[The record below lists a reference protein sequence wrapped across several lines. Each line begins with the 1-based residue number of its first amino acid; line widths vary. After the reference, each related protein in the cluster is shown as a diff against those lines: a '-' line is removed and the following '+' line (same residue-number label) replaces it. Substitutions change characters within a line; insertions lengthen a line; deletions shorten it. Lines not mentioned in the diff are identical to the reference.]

1 MNIKKGKNSFFFPMV
16 VMSILFFMV
25 GFITTMNNSLI
36 DFLASSKWML
46 SFSEKQLVNTAFFGA
61 YLFSIP
67 LSYLLNKLGY
77 KPSAVL
83 SLFVVSVGFV
93 LTYPAVS
100 MGYIPFLLSMFL
112 VALGIALLQIV
123 LNPYVLA
130 LGSPNEA
137 ASRLNLVGFFNSA
150 ATVAAPIFV
159 TMLISAETI
168 SESAPVEA
176 RPDATN
182 VQIPFL
188 IIAGIAFV
196 LCLILYF
203 LRLPEVKEQGAGKAE
218 SGSSPYR
225 YPHLIFGAI
234 AIFVYMGVE
243 IGIPSFLPDRM
254 RALGIE
260 SLSLFGYELVGT
272 GILAVYW
279 GGLMVGRLFGS
290 VVLRKVKVRT
300 AMTFCAGMA
309 MLSIIVSLM
318 VNSELSI
325 ILMLLC
331 GLFNSIMW
339 GSIFNM
345 ASEDL
350 GEHTKRASGII
361 CTFAIGGAILPPLMG
376 MLQQSFGTEALTL
389 GTSVALACLPLYYL
403 YIILFTVKLS
413 NLRPQSL
420 NSQDIELASAEPGF

>member
-1 MNIKKGKNSFFFPMV
+1 MNKNKEKNNFLFPMV
-16 VMSILFFMV
+16 IMSILFFIV

-36 DFLASSKWML
+36 DFLSSSKWML

-77 KPSAVL
+77 KASAVL
-83 SLFVVSVGFV
+83 SLFVVGVGFI
-93 LTYPAVS
+93 LTYPAVT
-100 MGYIPFLLSMFL
+100 MGYVPFLISMFL
-112 VALGIALLQIV
+112 VASGIALLQIV

-168 SESAPVEA
+168 SETAPVES

-182 VQIPFL
+182 VQMPFL

-196 LCLILYF
+196 LCLLLYF
-203 LRLPEVKEQGAGKAE
+203 LHLPEIKEEPADKAH
-218 SGSSPYR
+218 SSSSPYK

-254 RALGIE
+254 RALGID
-260 SLSLFGYELVGT
+260 SVNLLGYELKGT
-272 GILAVYW
+272 GVLSIYW

-290 VVLRKVKVRT
+290 ILLRKIKVRT
-300 AMTFCAGMA
+300 AMVFCSGMA
-309 MLSIIVSLM
+309 MLFLIVSLLINNE
-318 VNSELSI
+318 VSI

-331 GLFNSIMW
+331 GFCNSIMW
-339 GSIFNM
+339 GSIFNL

-376 MLQQSFGTEALTL
+376 ALQQSFGTDALTI
-389 GTSVALACLPLYYL
+389 GTSAALSCLIIYYL
-403 YIILFTVKLS
+403 YLILFTIKLS
-413 NLRPQSL
+413 RIRPHKK
-420 NSQDIELASAEPGF
+420 

>member
-1 MNIKKGKNSFFFPMV
+1 MNKNKEKNNFLFPMV
-16 VMSILFFMV
+16 IMSILFFMV

-36 DFLASSKWML
+36 DFLSSSKWML

-77 KPSAVL
+77 KASAVL
-83 SLFVVSVGFV
+83 SLFVVGVGFI
-93 LTYPAVS
+93 LTYPAVT
-100 MGYIPFLLSMFL
+100 MGYVPFLISMFL
-112 VALGIALLQIV
+112 VASGIALLQIV

-168 SESAPVEA
+168 SETAPVES

-182 VQIPFL
+182 VQMPFL
-188 IIAGIAFV
+188 IIAGIAFI
-196 LCLILYF
+196 LCLLLYF
-203 LRLPEVKEQGAGKAE
+203 LHLPEIKEEPADKAH
-218 SGSSPYR
+218 SSSSPYK

-254 RALGIE
+254 RALGID
-260 SLSLFGYELVGT
+260 SVNLLGYELKGT
-272 GILAVYW
+272 GVLSIYW

-290 VVLRKVKVRT
+290 ILLRKIKVRT
-300 AMTFCAGMA
+300 AMVFCSGMA
-309 MLSIIVSLM
+309 MLFLIVSLL
-318 VNSELSI
+318 VNNEASI

-331 GLFNSIMW
+331 GFCNSIMW
-339 GSIFNM
+339 GSIFNL

-376 MLQQSFGTEALTL
+376 ALQQSFGTDALTI
-389 GTSVALACLPLYYL
+389 GTSAALSCLIIYYL
-403 YIILFTVKLS
+403 YLILFTVKLS
-413 NLRPQSL
+413 RIRPHKK
-420 NSQDIELASAEPGF
+420 

>member
-1 MNIKKGKNSFFFPMV
+1 MNKNKEKNNFLFPMV
-16 VMSILFFMV
+16 IMSILFFMV

-36 DFLASSKWML
+36 DFLSSSKWML

-77 KPSAVL
+77 KASAVL
-83 SLFVVSVGFV
+83 SLFVVGVGFI
-93 LTYPAVS
+93 LTYPAVT
-100 MGYIPFLLSMFL
+100 MGYVPFLISMFL
-112 VALGIALLQIV
+112 VASGIALLQIV

-168 SESAPVEA
+168 SETAPVES

-182 VQIPFL
+182 VQMPFL
-188 IIAGIAFV
+188 IIAGIAFI
-196 LCLILYF
+196 LCLLLYF
-203 LRLPEVKEQGAGKAE
+203 LHLPEIKEEPADKAH
-218 SGSSPYR
+218 SSSSPYK

-254 RALGIE
+254 RALGID
-260 SLSLFGYELVGT
+260 SVNLLGYELKGT
-272 GILAVYW
+272 GVLSIYW

-290 VVLRKVKVRT
+290 ILLRKIKVRT
-300 AMTFCAGMA
+300 AMVFCSGMA
-309 MLSIIVSLM
+309 MLFLIVSLLI
-318 VNSELSI
+318 NNEASI

-331 GLFNSIMW
+331 GFCNSIMW
-339 GSIFNM
+339 GSIFNL

-361 CTFAIGGAILPPLMG
+361 YTFAIGGAILPPLMG
-376 MLQQSFGTEALTL
+376 ALQQSFGTDALTI
-389 GTSVALACLPLYYL
+389 GTSAALSCLIIYYL
-403 YIILFTVKLS
+403 YLILFTVKLS
-413 NLRPQSL
+413 RIRPHKK
-420 NSQDIELASAEPGF
+420 

>member
-1 MNIKKGKNSFFFPMV
+1 MNKNKEKNNFLFPMV
-16 VMSILFFMV
+16 IMSILFFMV
-25 GFITTMNNSLI
+25 GFITTRNNSLI
-36 DFLASSKWML
+36 DFLSSSKWML

-77 KPSAVL
+77 KASAVL
-83 SLFVVSVGFV
+83 SLFVVGVGFI
-93 LTYPAVS
+93 LTYPAVT
-100 MGYIPFLLSMFL
+100 MGYVPFLISMFL
-112 VALGIALLQIV
+112 VASGIALLQIV

-168 SESAPVEA
+168 SETAPVES

-182 VQIPFL
+182 VQMPFL
-188 IIAGIAFV
+188 IIAGIAFI
-196 LCLILYF
+196 LCLLLYF
-203 LRLPEVKEQGAGKAE
+203 LHLPEIKEEPADKAH
-218 SGSSPYR
+218 SSSSPYK

-254 RALGIE
+254 RALGID
-260 SLSLFGYELVGT
+260 SVNLLGYELKGT
-272 GILAVYW
+272 GVLSIYW

-290 VVLRKVKVRT
+290 ILLRKIKVRT
-300 AMTFCAGMA
+300 AMVFCSGMA
-309 MLSIIVSLM
+309 MLFLIVSLLI
-318 VNSELSI
+318 NNEASI

-331 GLFNSIMW
+331 GFCNSIMW
-339 GSIFNM
+339 GSIFNL

-376 MLQQSFGTEALTL
+376 ALQQSFGTDALTI
-389 GTSVALACLPLYYL
+389 GTSAALSCLIIYYL
-403 YIILFTVKLS
+403 YLILFTVKLS
-413 NLRPQSL
+413 RIRPHKK
-420 NSQDIELASAEPGF
+420 

>member
-1 MNIKKGKNSFFFPMV
+1 MNKNKEKNNFLFPMV
-16 VMSILFFMV
+16 IMSILFFMV

-36 DFLASSKWML
+36 DFLSSSKWML

-77 KPSAVL
+77 KASAVL
-83 SLFVVSVGFV
+83 SLFVVGVGFI

-100 MGYIPFLLSMFL
+100 MGYVPFLISMFL
-112 VALGIALLQIV
+112 VASGIALLQIV

-168 SESAPVEA
+168 SETAPVES

-182 VQIPFL
+182 VQMPFL
-188 IIAGIAFV
+188 IIAGIAFI
-196 LCLILYF
+196 LCLLLYF
-203 LRLPEVKEQGAGKAE
+203 LHLPEIKEEPADKTH
-218 SGSSPYR
+218 SSSSPYK

-254 RALGIE
+254 RALGID
-260 SLSLFGYELVGT
+260 SVNLLGYELKGT
-272 GILAVYW
+272 GVLSIYW

-290 VVLRKVKVRT
+290 ILLRKIKVRT
-300 AMTFCAGMA
+300 AMVFCSGMA
-309 MLSIIVSLM
+309 MLFLIVSLLI
-318 VNSELSI
+318 NNEASI

-331 GLFNSIMW
+331 GFCNSIMW
-339 GSIFNM
+339 GSIFNL

-376 MLQQSFGTEALTL
+376 ALQQSFGTDALTI
-389 GTSVALACLPLYYL
+389 GTSAALSCLIIYYL
-403 YIILFTVKLS
+403 YLILFTVKLS
-413 NLRPQSL
+413 RIRPHKK
-420 NSQDIELASAEPGF
+420 

>member
-1 MNIKKGKNSFFFPMV
+1 MNKNKEKNNFLFPMV
-16 VMSILFFMV
+16 IMSILFFMV

-36 DFLASSKWML
+36 DFLSSSKWML

-77 KPSAVL
+77 KASAVL
-83 SLFVVSVGFV
+83 SLFVVGVGFI
-93 LTYPAVS
+93 LTYPAVT
-100 MGYIPFLLSMFL
+100 MGYVPFLISMFL
-112 VALGIALLQIV
+112 VASGIALLQIV

-168 SESAPVEA
+168 SETAPVES

-182 VQIPFL
+182 VQMPFL
-188 IIAGIAFV
+188 IIAGIAFI
-196 LCLILYF
+196 LCLLLYF
-203 LRLPEVKEQGAGKAE
+203 LHLPEIKEEPADKVH
-218 SGSSPYR
+218 SSSSPYK

-254 RALGIE
+254 RALGID
-260 SLSLFGYELVGT
+260 SVNLLGYELKGT
-272 GILAVYW
+272 GVLSIYW

-290 VVLRKVKVRT
+290 ILLRKIKVRT
-300 AMTFCAGMA
+300 AMVFCSGMA
-309 MLSIIVSLM
+309 MLFLIVSLLI
-318 VNSELSI
+318 NNEASI

-331 GLFNSIMW
+331 GFCNSIMW
-339 GSIFNM
+339 GSIFNL

-376 MLQQSFGTEALTL
+376 ALQQSFGTDALTI
-389 GTSVALACLPLYYL
+389 GTSATLSCLIIYYL
-403 YIILFTVKLS
+403 YLILFTVKLS
-413 NLRPQSL
+413 RIRPHKK
-420 NSQDIELASAEPGF
+420 

>member
-1 MNIKKGKNSFFFPMV
+1 MNKNKEKNNFLFPMV
-16 VMSILFFMV
+16 IMSILFFMV

-36 DFLASSKWML
+36 DFLSSSKWML

-77 KPSAVL
+77 KASAVL
-83 SLFVVSVGFV
+83 SLFVVGVGFI
-93 LTYPAVS
+93 LTYPAVT
-100 MGYIPFLLSMFL
+100 MGYVPFLISMFL
-112 VALGIALLQIV
+112 VASGIALLQIV

-168 SESAPVEA
+168 SETAPVES

-182 VQIPFL
+182 VQMPFL
-188 IIAGIAFV
+188 IIAGIAFI
-196 LCLILYF
+196 LCLLLYF
-203 LRLPEVKEQGAGKAE
+203 LHLPEIKEEPADKAH
-218 SGSSPYR
+218 SSSSPYK

-254 RALGIE
+254 RALGID
-260 SLSLFGYELVGT
+260 SVNLLGYELKGT
-272 GILAVYW
+272 GVLSIYW
-279 GGLMVGRLFGS
+279 GRLMVGRLFGS
-290 VVLRKVKVRT
+290 ILLRKIKVRT
-300 AMTFCAGMA
+300 AMVFCSGMA
-309 MLSIIVSLM
+309 MLFLIVSLLI
-318 VNSELSI
+318 NNEASI

-331 GLFNSIMW
+331 GFCNSIMW
-339 GSIFNM
+339 GSIFNL

-376 MLQQSFGTEALTL
+376 ALQQSFGTDALTI
-389 GTSVALACLPLYYL
+389 GTSATLSCLIIYYL
-403 YIILFTVKLS
+403 YLILFTVKLS
-413 NLRPQSL
+413 RIRPHKK
-420 NSQDIELASAEPGF
+420 

>member
-1 MNIKKGKNSFFFPMV
+1 MNKNKEKNNFLFPMV
-16 VMSILFFMV
+16 IMSILFFMV

-36 DFLASSKWML
+36 DFLSSSKWML

-77 KPSAVL
+77 KASAVL
-83 SLFVVSVGFV
+83 SLFVVGVGFI
-93 LTYPAVS
+93 LTYPAVT
-100 MGYIPFLLSMFL
+100 MGYVPFLISMFL
-112 VALGIALLQIV
+112 VASGIALLQIV

-168 SESAPVEA
+168 SETAPVES

-182 VQIPFL
+182 VQMPFL

-196 LCLILYF
+196 LCLLLYF
-203 LRLPEVKEQGAGKAE
+203 LHLPEIKEEPADKAH
-218 SGSSPYR
+218 SSSSPYK

-254 RALGIE
+254 RALGID
-260 SLSLFGYELVGT
+260 SVNLLGYELKGT
-272 GILAVYW
+272 GVLSIYW

-290 VVLRKVKVRT
+290 ILLRKIKVRT
-300 AMTFCAGMA
+300 AMVFCSGMA
-309 MLSIIVSLM
+309 MLFLIVSLLI
-318 VNSELSI
+318 NNEASI

-331 GLFNSIMW
+331 GFCNSIMW
-339 GSIFNM
+339 GSIFNL

-376 MLQQSFGTEALTL
+376 ALQQSFGTDALTI
-389 GTSVALACLPLYYL
+389 GTSAALSIYYL
-403 YIILFTVKLS
+403 YLILFTVKLS
-413 NLRPQSL
+413 RIRPHKK
-420 NSQDIELASAEPGF
+420 

>member
-1 MNIKKGKNSFFFPMV
+1 MNKNKEKNNFVFPMV
-16 VMSILFFMV
+16 IMSILFFMV

-36 DFLASSKWML
+36 DFLSSSKWML

-77 KPSAVL
+77 KASAVL
-83 SLFVVSVGFV
+83 SLFVVGVGFI
-93 LTYPAVS
+93 LTYPAVT
-100 MGYIPFLLSMFL
+100 MGYVPFLISMFL
-112 VALGIALLQIV
+112 VASGIALLQIV

-168 SESAPVEA
+168 SETAPVES

-182 VQIPFL
+182 VQMPFL
-188 IIAGIAFV
+188 IIAGIAFI
-196 LCLILYF
+196 LCLLLYF
-203 LRLPEVKEQGAGKAE
+203 LHLPEIKEEPADKAH
-218 SGSSPYR
+218 SSSSPYK

-254 RALGIE
+254 RALGID
-260 SLSLFGYELVGT
+260 SVNLLGYELKGT
-272 GILAVYW
+272 GVLSIYW

-290 VVLRKVKVRT
+290 ILLRKIKVRT
-300 AMTFCAGMA
+300 AMVFCSGMA
-309 MLSIIVSLM
+309 MLFLIVSLLI
-318 VNSELSI
+318 NNEASI

-331 GLFNSIMW
+331 GFCNSIMW
-339 GSIFNM
+339 GSIFNL

-376 MLQQSFGTEALTL
+376 ALQQSFGTDALTI
-389 GTSVALACLPLYYL
+389 GTSAALSCLIIYYL
-403 YIILFTVKLS
+403 YLILFTVKLS
-413 NLRPQSL
+413 RIRPHKK
-420 NSQDIELASAEPGF
+420 

>member
-1 MNIKKGKNSFFFPMV
+1 MV
-16 VMSILFFMV
+16 IMSILFFMV

-36 DFLASSKWML
+36 DFLSSSKWML

-77 KPSAVL
+77 KASAVL
-83 SLFVVSVGFV
+83 SLFVVGVGFI
-93 LTYPAVS
+93 LTYPAVT
-100 MGYIPFLLSMFL
+100 MGYVPFLISMFL
-112 VALGIALLQIV
+112 VASGIALLQIV

-168 SESAPVEA
+168 SETAPVES

-182 VQIPFL
+182 VQMPFL
-188 IIAGIAFV
+188 IIAGIAFI
-196 LCLILYF
+196 LCLLLYF
-203 LRLPEVKEQGAGKAE
+203 LHLPEIKEEPADKAH
-218 SGSSPYR
+218 SSSSPYK

-254 RALGIE
+254 RALGID
-260 SLSLFGYELVGT
+260 SVNLLGYELKGT
-272 GILAVYW
+272 GVLSIYW

-290 VVLRKVKVRT
+290 ILLRKIKVRT
-300 AMTFCAGMA
+300 AMVFCSGMA
-309 MLSIIVSLM
+309 MLFLIVSLLI
-318 VNSELSI
+318 NNEASI

-331 GLFNSIMW
+331 GFCNSIMW
-339 GSIFNM
+339 GSIFNL

-376 MLQQSFGTEALTL
+376 ALQQSFGTDALTI
-389 GTSVALACLPLYYL
+389 GTSAALSCLIIYYL
-403 YIILFTVKLS
+403 YLILFTIKLS
-413 NLRPQSL
+413 RIRPHKK
-420 NSQDIELASAEPGF
+420 

>member
-1 MNIKKGKNSFFFPMV
+1 MNKNIEKNSFFFPMV
-16 VMSILFFMV
+16 IMSILFFMV

-36 DFLASSKWML
+36 DFLSSSKWML

-77 KPSAVL
+77 KASAVL
-83 SLFVVSVGFV
+83 SLFVVGVGFI
-93 LTYPAVS
+93 LTYPAVT
-100 MGYIPFLLSMFL
+100 MGYVPFLISMFL
-112 VALGIALLQIV
+112 VASGIALLQIV

-168 SESAPVEA
+168 SETAPVES

-182 VQIPFL
+182 VQMPFL

-196 LCLILYF
+196 LCLLLYF
-203 LRLPEVKEQGAGKAE
+203 LHLPEIKEEPADKAH
-218 SGSSPYR
+218 SSSSPYK
-225 YPHLIFGAI
+225 YPPLIFGAI

-254 RALGIE
+254 RALGID
-260 SLSLFGYELVGT
+260 SVNLLGYELKGT
-272 GILAVYW
+272 GVLSIYW

-290 VVLRKVKVRT
+290 ILLRKIKVHT
-300 AMTFCAGMA
+300 AMVFCSGMA
-309 MLSIIVSLM
+309 MLFLIVSLLINNE
-318 VNSELSI
+318 VSI

-331 GLFNSIMW
+331 GFFNSIMW
-339 GSIFNM
+339 GSIFNL

-376 MLQQSFGTEALTL
+376 ALQQSFGTDALTI
-389 GTSVALACLPLYYL
+389 GTSAALSCLIIYYL
-403 YIILFTVKLS
+403 YLILFTVKLS
-413 NLRPQSL
+413 RIRPHKK
-420 NSQDIELASAEPGF
+420 

>member
-1 MNIKKGKNSFFFPMV
+1 MNKNKEKNNFLFPMV
-16 VMSILFFMV
+16 IMSILFFMV

-36 DFLASSKWML
+36 DFLSSSKWML
-46 SFSEKQLVNTAFFGA
+46 SFSEKQLVNTAFVGA

-77 KPSAVL
+77 KASAVL
-83 SLFVVSVGFV
+83 SLFVVGVGFI
-93 LTYPAVS
+93 LTYPAVT
-100 MGYIPFLLSMFL
+100 MGYVPFLISMFL
-112 VALGIALLQIV
+112 VASGIALLQIV

-168 SESAPVEA
+168 SETAPVES

-182 VQIPFL
+182 VQMPFL
-188 IIAGIAFV
+188 IIAGIAFI
-196 LCLILYF
+196 LCLLLYF
-203 LRLPEVKEQGAGKAE
+203 LHLPEIKEEPADKAH
-218 SGSSPYR
+218 SSSSPYK

-254 RALGIE
+254 RALGID
-260 SLSLFGYELVGT
+260 SVNLLGYELKGT
-272 GILAVYW
+272 GVLSIYW

-290 VVLRKVKVRT
+290 ILLRKIKVRT
-300 AMTFCAGMA
+300 AMVFCSGMA
-309 MLSIIVSLM
+309 MLFLIVSLLI
-318 VNSELSI
+318 NNEASI

-331 GLFNSIMW
+331 GFCNSIMW
-339 GSIFNM
+339 GSIFNL

-376 MLQQSFGTEALTL
+376 ALQQSFGTDALTI
-389 GTSVALACLPLYYL
+389 GTSAALSCLIIYYL
-403 YIILFTVKLS
+403 YLILFTVKLS
-413 NLRPQSL
+413 RIRPHKK
-420 NSQDIELASAEPGF
+420 

>member
-1 MNIKKGKNSFFFPMV
+1 MNKNKEKNNFLFPMV
-16 VMSILFFMV
+16 IMSILFFMV

-36 DFLASSKWML
+36 DFLSSSKWML

-77 KPSAVL
+77 KASAVL
-83 SLFVVSVGFV
+83 SLFVVGVGFI
-93 LTYPAVS
+93 LTYPAVT
-100 MGYIPFLLSMFL
+100 MGYVPFLISMFL
-112 VALGIALLQIV
+112 VASGIALLQIV

-168 SESAPVEA
+168 SETAPVES

-182 VQIPFL
+182 VQMPFL

-196 LCLILYF
+196 LCLLLYF
-203 LRLPEVKEQGAGKAE
+203 LHLPEIKEEPADKAH
-218 SGSSPYR
+218 SSSSPYK

-254 RALGIE
+254 RALGID
-260 SLSLFGYELVGT
+260 SVNLLGYELKGT
-272 GILAVYW
+272 GVLSIYW

-290 VVLRKVKVRT
+290 ILLRKIKVRT
-300 AMTFCAGMA
+300 AMVFCSGMA
-309 MLSIIVSLM
+309 MLFLIVSLLI
-318 VNSELSI
+318 NNEASI

-331 GLFNSIMW
+331 GFCNSIMW
-339 GSIFNM
+339 GSIFNL

-376 MLQQSFGTEALTL
+376 ALQQSFGTDALTI
-389 GTSVALACLPLYYL
+389 GTSAALGCLIIYYL
-403 YIILFTVKLS
+403 YLILFTVKLS
-413 NLRPQSL
+413 RIRPHKK
-420 NSQDIELASAEPGF
+420 

>member
-1 MNIKKGKNSFFFPMV
+1 MNKNKEKNNFLFPMV
-16 VMSILFFMV
+16 IMSILFFMV

-36 DFLASSKWML
+36 DFLSSSKWML

-77 KPSAVL
+77 KASAVL
-83 SLFVVSVGFV
+83 SLFVVGVGFI
-93 LTYPAVS
+93 LTYPAVT
-100 MGYIPFLLSMFL
+100 MGYVPFLISMFL
-112 VALGIALLQIV
+112 VASGIALLQIV

-137 ASRLNLVGFFNSA
+137 ASRLNLIGFFNSA

-168 SESAPVEA
+168 SETAPVES

-182 VQIPFL
+182 VQMPFL
-188 IIAGIAFV
+188 IIAGIAFI
-196 LCLILYF
+196 LCLLLYF
-203 LRLPEVKEQGAGKAE
+203 LHLPEIKEEPADKAH
-218 SGSSPYR
+218 SSSSPYK

-254 RALGIE
+254 RALGID
-260 SLSLFGYELVGT
+260 SVNLLDYELKGT
-272 GILAVYW
+272 GVLSIYW
-279 GGLMVGRLFGS
+279 GGLMIGRLFGS
-290 VVLRKVKVRT
+290 ILLRKMKVRT
-300 AMTFCAGMA
+300 AMVFCSGMA
-309 MLSIIVSLM
+309 MLFLIVSLLI
-318 VNSELSI
+318 NNEASI

-331 GLFNSIMW
+331 GFCNSIMW
-339 GSIFNM
+339 GSIFNL

-376 MLQQSFGTEALTL
+376 ALQQSFGTDALTI
-389 GTSVALACLPLYYL
+389 GTSTALSCLIIYYL
-403 YIILFTVKLS
+403 YLILFTIKLS
-413 NLRPQSL
+413 RIRPHKK
-420 NSQDIELASAEPGF
+420 

>member
-1 MNIKKGKNSFFFPMV
+1 MNKNKEKNNFLFPMV
-16 VMSILFFMV
+16 IMSILFFMV

-36 DFLASSKWML
+36 DFLSSSKWML

-77 KPSAVL
+77 KASAVL
-83 SLFVVSVGFV
+83 SLFVVGVGFI
-93 LTYPAVS
+93 LTYPAVT
-100 MGYIPFLLSMFL
+100 MGYVPFLISMFL
-112 VALGIALLQIV
+112 VASGIALLQIV

-168 SESAPVEA
+168 SETAPVES

-182 VQIPFL
+182 VQMPFL
-188 IIAGIAFV
+188 IIAGIAFI
-196 LCLILYF
+196 LCLLLYF
-203 LRLPEVKEQGAGKAE
+203 LHLPEIKEEPADKAH
-218 SGSSPYR
+218 SSSSPYK

-254 RALGIE
+254 RALGID
-260 SLSLFGYELVGT
+260 SVNLLDYELKGT
-272 GILAVYW
+272 GVLSIYW
-279 GGLMVGRLFGS
+279 GGLMIGRLFGS
-290 VVLRKVKVRT
+290 ILLRKMKVRT
-300 AMTFCAGMA
+300 AMVFCSGMA
-309 MLSIIVSLM
+309 MLFLIVSLLI
-318 VNSELSI
+318 NNEASI

-331 GLFNSIMW
+331 GFCNSIMW
-339 GSIFNM
+339 GSIFNL

-376 MLQQSFGTEALTL
+376 ALQQSFGTDALTI
-389 GTSVALACLPLYYL
+389 GTSTALSCLIIYYL
-403 YIILFTVKLS
+403 YLILFTVKLS
-413 NLRPQSL
+413 RIRPHKK
-420 NSQDIELASAEPGF
+420 

>member
-1 MNIKKGKNSFFFPMV
+1 MNKNKEKNNFLFPMV
-16 VMSILFFMV
+16 IMSILFFMV

-36 DFLASSKWML
+36 DFLSSSKWML

-77 KPSAVL
+77 KASAVL
-83 SLFVVSVGFV
+83 SLFVVGVGFI
-93 LTYPAVS
+93 LTYPAVT
-100 MGYIPFLLSMFL
+100 MGYVPFLISMFL
-112 VALGIALLQIV
+112 VASGIALLQIV

-168 SESAPVEA
+168 SETAPVES

-182 VQIPFL
+182 VQMPFL

-196 LCLILYF
+196 LCLLLYF
-203 LRLPEVKEQGAGKAE
+203 LHLPEIREEPADKAH
-218 SGSSPYR
+218 SSSSPYK

-254 RALGIE
+254 RALGID
-260 SLSLFGYELVGT
+260 SVNLLGYELKGT
-272 GILAVYW
+272 GVLSIYW

-290 VVLRKVKVRT
+290 ILLRKIKVRT
-300 AMTFCAGMA
+300 AMVFCSGMA
-309 MLSIIVSLM
+309 MLFLIVSLLI
-318 VNSELSI
+318 NNEASI

-331 GLFNSIMW
+331 GFCNSIMW
-339 GSIFNM
+339 GSIFNL

-376 MLQQSFGTEALTL
+376 ALQQSFGTDALTI
-389 GTSVALACLPLYYL
+389 GTSAALSCLIIYYL
-403 YIILFTVKLS
+403 YLILFTVKLS
-413 NLRPQSL
+413 RIRPHKK
-420 NSQDIELASAEPGF
+420 

>member
-1 MNIKKGKNSFFFPMV
+1 MNKNKEKNNFLFPMV
-16 VMSILFFMV
+16 IMSILFFMV

-36 DFLASSKWML
+36 DFLSSSKWML

-77 KPSAVL
+77 KASAVL
-83 SLFVVSVGFV
+83 SLFVVGVGFI
-93 LTYPAVS
+93 LTYPAVT
-100 MGYIPFLLSMFL
+100 MGYVPFLISMFL
-112 VALGIALLQIV
+112 VASGIALLQIV
-123 LNPYVLA
+123 LSPYVLA

-168 SESAPVEA
+168 SETAPVES

-182 VQIPFL
+182 VQMPFL
-188 IIAGIAFV
+188 IIAGIAFI
-196 LCLILYF
+196 LCLLLYF
-203 LRLPEVKEQGAGKAE
+203 LHLPEIKEEPADKAH
-218 SGSSPYR
+218 SSSSPYK

-254 RALGIE
+254 RALGID
-260 SLSLFGYELVGT
+260 SVNLLGYELKGT
-272 GILAVYW
+272 GVLSIYW

-290 VVLRKVKVRT
+290 ILLRKIKVRT
-300 AMTFCAGMA
+300 AMVFCSGMA
-309 MLSIIVSLM
+309 MLFLIVSLLI
-318 VNSELSI
+318 NNEASI

-331 GLFNSIMW
+331 GFCNSIMW
-339 GSIFNM
+339 GSIFNL

-376 MLQQSFGTEALTL
+376 ALQQSFGTDALTI
-389 GTSVALACLPLYYL
+389 GTSAALSCLIIYYL
-403 YIILFTVKLS
+403 YLILFTVKLS
-413 NLRPQSL
+413 RIRPHKK
-420 NSQDIELASAEPGF
+420 